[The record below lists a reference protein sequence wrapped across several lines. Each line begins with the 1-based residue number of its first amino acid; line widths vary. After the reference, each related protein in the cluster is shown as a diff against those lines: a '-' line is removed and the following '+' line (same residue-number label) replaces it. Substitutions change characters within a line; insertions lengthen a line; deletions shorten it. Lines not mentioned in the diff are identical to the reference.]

1 MPDLTLAAAQT
12 IVAEALAHA
21 QRGGLKPLAVAVL
34 DSRGAIKAAAAED
47 GASLKRF
54 EVAHGKAYG
63 ALALGMGSRAI
74 GKRAEQQPS
83 FVAAVTHVAGG
94 ALVPVAGG
102 VLIKGDNAILGAVGI
117 SGDTSDNDEAAA
129 LAGIEA
135 SGLTGQTD

>member
-1 MPDLTLAAAQT
+1 LPDLTLAAAQT

-102 VLIKGDNAILGAVGI
+102 VLIKGDNAILGTVGI

>member
-135 SGLTGQTD
+135 SGLAGQTD

>member
-1 MPDLTLAAAQT
+1 LPDLTLAAAQT

-83 FVAAVTHVAGG
+83 FVAAVTHVVGG

>member
-1 MPDLTLAAAQT
+1 MPELTLSNAQV

-21 QRGGLKPLAVAVL
+21 RRESLKPLAVAVL
-34 DSRGAIKAAAAED
+34 DARGALKAAAIED
-47 GASLKRF
+47 GTSLKRF
-54 EVAHGKAYG
+54 EVAHGKAHG

-74 GKRAEQQPS
+74 QKRAEQQPT
-83 FVAAVTHVAGG
+83 FVAAVSHVVGG

-102 VLIKGDNAILGAVGI
+102 VLIKDGERVVGAVGI

-135 SGLTGQTD
+135 CGLAGQTG

>member
-21 QRGGLKPLAVAVL
+21 RRGGLKPLAVAVL
-34 DSRGAIKAAAAED
+34 DSRGAIRAAAAED

-54 EVAHGKAYG
+54 EVAHAKAYG

-74 GKRAEQQPS
+74 EKRAEQQPS
-83 FVAAVTHVAGG
+83 FVAAVTHAIGG

-102 VLIKGDNAILGAVGI
+102 VLVTDGGTVIGAVGV
-117 SGDTSDNDEAAA
+117 SGDTSDNDEGAA
-129 LAGIEA
+129 LAGIAA
-135 SGLTGQTD
+135 SGFTGQTG